1 MLVKEHNGQ
10 FFVFNVMAE
19 SWGDGKNEL
28 SYKQSLGNFPTREEA
43 HKHAHEIDNQD
54 EWGGSEYGVVDDVLC
69 KDGASVTITDLPPK
83 HLKHQYCQSNCPAY
97 TPPKPSEPIEL
108 EDIIDDYMPSNDE
121 QDALAKSLMKDDLLE
136 WVKSLPKKEGK

>member
-1 MLVKEHNGQ
+1 MSRNDQMLVKEHNGQ

-108 EDIIDDYMPSNDE
+108 GSKTIDEELTATESP
-121 QDALAKSLMKDDLLE
+121 L
-136 WVKSLPKKEGK
+136 